1 MQTQKNGFL
10 GNIDTFLKKVFLWP
24 LLIPGL
30 NVHLLSFQ
38 CFKPAEYPEVL
49 REYFEYVC
57 QLEFKTKPDYKKVI
71 NFDSSIIFNII

>member
-1 MQTQKNGFL
+1 MSGDLLKSGF
-10 GNIDTFLKKVFLWP
+10 
-24 LLIPGL
+24 

-57 QLEFKTKPDYKKVI
+57 QLEFKTKPDYKKV
-71 NFDSSIIFNII
+71 NPSSVLILAEYL

>member
-1 MQTQKNGFL
+1 MSGDL
-10 GNIDTFLKKVFLWP
+10 LC
-24 LLIPGL
+24 LLIPGH

-71 NFDSSIIFNII
+71 CFGYSIIIRLS